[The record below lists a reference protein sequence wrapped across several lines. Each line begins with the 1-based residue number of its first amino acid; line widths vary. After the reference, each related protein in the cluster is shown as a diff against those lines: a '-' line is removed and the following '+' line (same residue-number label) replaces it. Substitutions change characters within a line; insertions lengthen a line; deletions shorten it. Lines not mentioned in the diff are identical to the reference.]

1 MGLFDFLKSSKNK
14 EESVVKTN
22 TRTRIDPSNSMPT
35 VKPDKEIF
43 SMPTIEPD
51 KELFECYDE
60 VFNIMITDISG
71 ITKKEAKEIHDII
84 KKCDGGFLNPSF
96 RSQFQN

>member
-51 KELFECYDE
+51 KELFEC
-60 VFNIMITDISG
+60 
-71 ITKKEAKEIHDII
+71 
-84 KKCDGGFLNPSF
+84 
-96 RSQFQN
+96 

>member
-43 SMPTIEPD
+43 SMPGPT
-51 KELFECYDE
+51 
-60 VFNIMITDISG
+60 
-71 ITKKEAKEIHDII
+71 HDHSLHKLI
-84 KKCDGGFLNPSF
+84 KF
-96 RSQFQN
+96 RSVERLQVRF